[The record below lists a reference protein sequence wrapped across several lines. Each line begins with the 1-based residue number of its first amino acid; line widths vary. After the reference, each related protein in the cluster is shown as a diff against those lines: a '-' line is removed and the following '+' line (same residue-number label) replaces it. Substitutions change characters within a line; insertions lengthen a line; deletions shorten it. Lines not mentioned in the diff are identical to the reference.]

1 MENRKKCVEHAER
14 VQKED
19 AEKELVR
26 EIRLEPVI
34 LTINPENDVSSFS
47 DSDDAEDSCDDE

>member
-1 MENRKKCVEHAER
+1 

-26 EIRLEPVI
+26 EIRLQPVI
-34 LTINPENDVSSFS
+34 LTINPEDDVSSFS
-47 DSDDAEDSCDDE
+47 DSDDDEYSRDL